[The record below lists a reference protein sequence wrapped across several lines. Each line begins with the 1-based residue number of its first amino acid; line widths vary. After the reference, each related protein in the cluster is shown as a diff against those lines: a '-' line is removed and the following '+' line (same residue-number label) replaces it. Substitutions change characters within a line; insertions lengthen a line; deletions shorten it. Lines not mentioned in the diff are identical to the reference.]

1 MDNNTTVTDLKM
13 RVFDFFFLRH
23 WNKSHNPKDL
33 SIGISTEANEL
44 MDLFRF
50 KSNDQMKEM
59 MKDEKKRERIGEELA
74 DTLIFSLRFAEMYS
88 FDIDEIIRDKMI
100 KNAVKYP
107 KPGK

>member
-1 MDNNTTVTDLKM
+1 MDNNTTVKDLKM
-13 RVFDFFFLRH
+13 RVFDFCEERH

-44 MDLFRF
+44 LDLFRF

-59 MKDEKKRERIGEELA
+59 MKDEKRRERSGEELA

-107 KPGK
+107 KPEK

>member
-1 MDNNTTVTDLKM
+1 MDKDTTVADLKS
-13 RVFDFFFLRH
+13 RVFDFCEERH

-59 MKDEKKRERIGEELA
+59 MKDKKKRERIGEALA
-74 DTLIFSLRFAEMYS
+74 DTLIFSLRFAQMYA
-88 FDIDEIIRDKMI
+88 FDIDDIIRDKMV

-107 KPGK
+107 KPEK